1 MSEELNENTESQT
14 EEVLAGESEQPQE
27 TQPERPEWLPE
38 KFERPEELAVSYGE
52 LERKFYQRRDDLRSE
67 IFEELNTEAA
77 ADAPISPADYKVE
90 IEAPEGLE
98 YTVDENDTMLN
109 WFRDKAHTYGLSQN
123 EFNELVSEYVA
134 NSLESGPDWNVESE
148 TLGEYADQRLD
159 RVDNWASQNL
169 SEELYNVFANI
180 PASAG
185 MVQLFEEVMELNGQ
199 PKFNMVSESEF
210 QEQLSKED
218 LMSMQNDPR
227 YWKDK
232 DPAFIAKVR
241 QGFAQYARSNNVNR

>member
-1 MSEELNENTESQT
+1 
-14 EEVLAGESEQPQE
+14 
-27 TQPERPEWLPE
+27 
-38 KFERPEELAVSYGE
+38 
-52 LERKFYQRRDDLRSE
+52 
-67 IFEELNTEAA
+67 
-77 ADAPISPADYKVE
+77 
-90 IEAPEGLE
+90 
-98 YTVDENDTMLN
+98 
-109 WFRDKAHTYGLSQN
+109 
-123 EFNELVSEYVA
+123 
-134 NSLESGPDWNVESE
+134 
-148 TLGEYADQRLD
+148 
-159 RVDNWASQNL
+159 
-169 SEELYNVFANI
+169 
-180 PASAG
+180 

>member
-1 MSEELNENTESQT
+1 M
-14 EEVLAGESEQPQE
+14 
-27 TQPERPEWLPE
+27 
-38 KFERPEELAVSYGE
+38 
-52 LERKFYQRRDDLRSE
+52 
-67 IFEELNTEAA
+67 
-77 ADAPISPADYKVE
+77 YK
-90 IEAPEGLE
+90 
-98 YTVDENDTMLN
+98 
-109 WFRDKAHTYGLSQN
+109 RQ
-123 EFNELVSEYVA
+123 
-134 NSLESGPDWNVESE
+134 
-148 TLGEYADQRLD
+148 
-159 RVDNWASQNL
+159 VDNWASQNL